1 MLDKPLINE
10 VTPASSS
17 FPSFSPNWVE
27 TGPVKIESDPQLQI
41 PMMNR
46 HIPESIN
53 ESKSNMS

>member
-41 PMMNR
+41 PMTNK
-46 HIPESIN
+46 HIPGSRKELEN
-53 ESKSNMS
+53 TLN

>member
-46 HIPESIN
+46 HIPESNN
-53 ESKSNMS
+53 ELKSDMS